1 MPNSEIAHLSILL
14 VEDVR
19 ATRMIVR
26 AILHSFGI
34 YDIVEAADGEEAL
47 AMLSQRHIDVVIT
60 DLVMQPMDGV
70 QFTRRLRTP
79 RNGLNNYV
87 PILMVSGHTDI
98 ANVKD
103 AIAAGVTE
111 FLVKPIVPAIWK
123 RACFPSCAHP
133 RSGSAPRAIA
143 APTGAAHHATPP
155 RIGVVP
161 RTRCPFPED

>member
-70 QFTRRLRTP
+70 EFTRRLRTP

-111 FLVKPIVPAIWK
+111 FLVKPIVPANLEARLLSVVRTPKK
-123 RACFPSCAHP
+123 RVRTQSYCGPDRLRSP
-133 RSGSAPRAIA
+133 RN
-143 APTGAAHHATPP
+143 ATENRRRSTDKMP
-155 RIGVVP
+155 VS
-161 RTRCPFPED
+161 

>member
-1 MPNSEIAHLSILL
+1 MPNLEISHLAVLL

-19 ATRMIVR
+19 ATRVIVR

-47 AMLSQRHIDVVIT
+47 AVLGQRHIDVVIT
-60 DLVMQPMDGV
+60 DLAMQPMDGV
-70 QFTRRLRTP
+70 EFTRRLRTP

-87 PILMVSGHTDI
+87 PVLMVSAHTDI

-111 FLVKPIVPAIWK
+111 FLVKPIVPANLEARLLSVVRTPK
-123 RACFPSCAHP
+123 KQVRTASYCGPDRRRSLRNATAHRRRATDKAN
-133 RSGSAPRAIA
+133 
-143 APTGAAHHATPP
+143 TPA
-155 RIGVVP
+155 
-161 RTRCPFPED
+161 F